1 MTTNKQF
8 EDLNLDQLLRLSAE
22 VDQKIKDVKAEKKVL
37 VWRVTTFGILCTNF
51 RADDYEKAIDF
62 MISKT
67 KEYAMR
73 SCAEVVKEGSHISP
87 SSKGWGYRGM
97 NPEIPYIEPHWV
109 PESEYMRDWEKD
121 LEK

>member
-1 MTTNKQF
+1 MTTNKQL
-8 EDLNLDQLLRLSAE
+8 EELDLDQLRELVFE
-22 VDQKIKDVKAEKKVL
+22 VEQAIKERKAEKKIL
-37 VWRVTTFGILCTNF
+37 VWRVTTFAILCTNF

-73 SCAEVVKEGSHISP
+73 SCAEVVKEGSHTSP
-87 SSKGWGYRGM
+87 SSRGWGSGGM

-109 PESEYMRDWEKD
+109 PESEYLRDWEKG